1 MKVMKVK
8 SFIYLDDYKMYSFSS
23 QLFEGI
29 TQYILKEDV
38 QAGEEQNSQKGSFL
52 SGRFM
57 ADMMFQKNAKTE
69 MRYLHDFAFN
79 LFERELEER
88 NLIFDAEAQSTI
100 DDLKDKNFVR
110 LKGKIIF
117 EDYARIQYTIDNFN
131 DLGKA
136 FAELNNGEALQMLNA
151 VKANISQTNDREAKF
166 RQKQSAKQTEKQL
179 EQALIAS
186 GLNIEPKQAANLSK
200 IINYGYRDNY
210 EVRLVIDGS
219 DNLYTAV
226 INQEYLKESE
236 QNLISKYSRKSEK
249 EFTIIGIVTQAGLP
263 KAQIPSIDEIVTMKD
278 ATLSFL
284 DKIADMEEQFN
295 GRSTRECI
303 IDPIAIFTEI

>member
-1 MKVMKVK
+1 MKVK

-88 NLIFDAEAQSTI
+88 NLIFDVEAQSTI

-131 DLGKA
+131 VLGKA

>member
-1 MKVMKVK
+1 MKIK

-57 ADMMFQKNAKTE
+57 ADMMFQKNAQTE

-79 LFERELEER
+79 LFEKELEGR
-88 NLIFDAEAQSTI
+88 KLIFDVQANTAIS
-100 DDLKDKNFVR
+100 DLQGKNFIRV
-110 LKGKIIF
+110 KGKIIF
-117 EDYARIQYTIDNFN
+117 EDYAKIQYTIDHFN
-131 DLGKA
+131 EIGRA
-136 FAELNNGEALQMLNA
+136 FAELNNNEILQILDNFKTDM
-151 VKANISQTNDREAKF
+151 ANTKDREKKF
-166 RQKQSAKQTEKQL
+166 KQNQSLKQTEKQV

-186 GLNIEPKQAANLSK
+186 GLNVDPNLAKNLSK
-200 IINYGYRDNY
+200 IINFGYRDNY
-210 EVRLVIDGS
+210 EVRLVKENS
-219 DNLYTAV
+219 ETLYTAI
-226 INQEYLKESE
+226 INQAYLKESE
-236 QNLISKYSRKSEK
+236 QNLISKYARKSEK
-249 EFTIIGIVTQAGLP
+249 EFTIIGIVSQTGLP
-263 KAQIPSIDEIVTMKD
+263 KAKIPFVEGNSMKD
-278 ATLSFL
+278 ATLGFL

-295 GRSTRECI
+295 GRSEKECI

>member
-29 TQYILKEDV
+29 TQYILREDV

-88 NLIFDAEAQSTI
+88 NLIFDVEAQSTI

-166 RQKQSAKQTEKQL
+166 RKKQSVKQAEKQF

-219 DNLYTAV
+219 ENLYTAV

-263 KAQIPSIDEIVTMKD
+263 KAQIPSIDEVATMKD

-295 GRSTRECI
+295 GRSTNECI

>member
-1 MKVMKVK
+1 MKVK

-29 TQYILKEDV
+29 TQYILKEDA

-88 NLIFDAEAQSTI
+88 NLIFDVEAQSTI

>member
-1 MKVMKVK
+1 MKVK

-79 LFERELEER
+79 LFDRELEER

>member
-1 MKVMKVK
+1 MKVK

>member
-29 TQYILKEDV
+29 TQYILREDV

-88 NLIFDAEAQSTI
+88 NLIFDVESQSTI

-166 RQKQSAKQTEKQL
+166 RQKQSAKQAEKQF

-263 KAQIPSIDEIVTMKD
+263 KAQIPSIDEVATMKD

>member
-1 MKVMKVK
+1 
-8 SFIYLDDYKMYSFSS
+8 
-23 QLFEGI
+23 
-29 TQYILKEDV
+29 
-38 QAGEEQNSQKGSFL
+38 
-52 SGRFM
+52 
-57 ADMMFQKNAKTE
+57 
-69 MRYLHDFAFN
+69 
-79 LFERELEER
+79 
-88 NLIFDAEAQSTI
+88 
-100 DDLKDKNFVR
+100 
-110 LKGKIIF
+110 
-117 EDYARIQYTIDNFN
+117 
-131 DLGKA
+131 
-136 FAELNNGEALQMLNA
+136 MLNA
-151 VKANISQTNDREAKF
+151 ARANISQTNDREAKF
-166 RQKQSAKQTEKQL
+166 RQKQSAKQVEKQF
-179 EQALIAS
+179 EQVLIAS

-219 DNLYTAV
+219 ENLYTAV

-263 KAQIPSIDEIVTMKD
+263 KAHIPSMDEATTMKD

>member
-1 MKVMKVK
+1 MKVK

-88 NLIFDAEAQSTI
+88 NLIFDIEAQSTI

>member
-1 MKVMKVK
+1 MKVK

-29 TQYILKEDV
+29 TQYILREDV

-88 NLIFDAEAQSTI
+88 NLIFDVEAQSTI

-166 RQKQSAKQTEKQL
+166 RKKQSVKQAEKQF

-219 DNLYTAV
+219 ENLYTAV

-263 KAQIPSIDEIVTMKD
+263 KAQIPSIDEVATMKD

-295 GRSTRECI
+295 GRSTNECI

>member
-88 NLIFDAEAQSTI
+88 NLIFDVEAQSTI

>member
-88 NLIFDAEAQSTI
+88 NLIFDVEAQSTI

-226 INQEYLKESE
+226 IKQEYLKESE

>member
-29 TQYILKEDV
+29 TQYILKEDA

-88 NLIFDAEAQSTI
+88 NLIFDVEAQSTI

>member
-1 MKVMKVK
+1 MKVK

-29 TQYILKEDV
+29 TQYILREDV
-38 QAGEEQNSQKGSFL
+38 QANEEQNSQKGSFL

-57 ADMMFQKNAKTE
+57 ADMMFQKNARTE

-88 NLIFDAEAQSTI
+88 HLIFNVESQSTI

-166 RQKQSAKQTEKQL
+166 RKKQAAKQVEKQF

-186 GLNIEPKQAANLSK
+186 GLNIDPKQATNLSK

-219 DNLYTAV
+219 ENLYTAV

-249 EFTIIGIVTQAGLP
+249 EFTIIGIVTQTGLP
-263 KAQIPSIDEIVTMKD
+263 KAQIPSIDEVTTMKD

-295 GRSTRECI
+295 GRSIRECI
-303 IDPIAIFTEI
+303 IDPIAIFTEV

>member
-1 MKVMKVK
+1 MKVK

-88 NLIFDAEAQSTI
+88 NLIFDVEAQSTI

-151 VKANISQTNDREAKF
+151 VKANLSQTNDREAKF